1 MIHIRNAEPEDA
13 PTLSSL
19 IDALNRHFDIDE
31 APPQPAVMVPLMGGE
46 DPFLF
51 GYLAEREGQAVGY
64 ALCQK
69 FFETDTGTMATWLL
83 DLYVEPDC
91 RSGGLGRRLLAR
103 VAGDAKRKGQRCV
116 SLAVFRE
123 NPARR
128 LYDRIGA
135 ALEDEALVYELRD
148 THLDRLAEEDQI

>member
-1 MIHIRNAEPEDA
+1 MITIRSATPADA
-13 PTLSSL
+13 ATLGAL
-19 IDALNRHFDIDE
+19 IDALNRHFDIE
-31 APPQPAVMVPLMGGE
+31 EPPLRPEVIGPLMQGE
-46 DPFLF
+46 EPFLF
-51 GYLAEREGQAVGY
+51 GHLAERDGEAIGY

-83 DLYVEPDC
+83 DLYVDPSC
-91 RSGGLGRRLLAR
+91 RGGGTGRRLLAR
-103 VAGDAKRKGQRCV
+103 VAAEAKSKGQRCV
-116 SLAVFRE
+116 SLAVYSE

-148 THLDRLAEEDQI
+148 EHLDSLAQEDQI